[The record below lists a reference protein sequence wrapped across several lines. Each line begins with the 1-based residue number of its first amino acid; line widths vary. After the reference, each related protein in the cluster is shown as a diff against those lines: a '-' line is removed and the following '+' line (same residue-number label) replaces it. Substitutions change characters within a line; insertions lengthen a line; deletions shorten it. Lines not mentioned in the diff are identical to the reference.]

1 MLPEP
6 RTIGDL
12 VTKQTGAVICD
23 PQVSQIERKATDE
36 LLIIGS
42 KGLWN
47 DQDSSETAKEIRK
60 LKAKSV

>member
-23 PQVSQIERKATDE
+23 PQVSQTERKATDE

-42 KGLWN
+42 KGLWSG
-47 DQDSSETAKEIRK
+47 QDSSETAKAIR
-60 LKAKSV
+60 

>member
-1 MLPEP
+1 MPEP

-23 PQVSQIERKATDE
+23 PQVSQTERKATDE

-42 KGLWN
+42 KGLWSG
-47 DQDSSETAKEIRK
+47 QDSSETAKAIR
-60 LKAKSV
+60 